1 MTGFF
6 NLEVI
11 IYIILGLSLIC
22 LILIIW
28 NIRLEIKNRHLLRG
42 KNARSLED
50 TFVNIQHDLD
60 IFEVFKKE
68 IEAYLV
74 NIERRLSTSVRGV
87 HNISFSAFQGLE
99 SGGKSFAAAF
109 LNEKGDGVIIS
120 SLQARER
127 VSIFAKQIKNYKSD
141 VELSDE
147 EKQALTKAK
156 ESCSV

>member
-1 MTGFF
+1 MTDFF
-6 NLEVI
+6 NLQTI
-11 IYIILGLSLIC
+11 IYIILGLFLIC

-50 TFVNIQHDLD
+50 TFVNIQRDLD
-60 IFEVFKKE
+60 KFEVFKKE

-74 NIERRLSTSVRGV
+74 NIEKRLSTSVRGV

-99 SGGKSFAAAF
+99 SGGKSFATAF
-109 LNEKGDGVIIS
+109 INEKGDGVIIS
-120 SLQARER
+120 SIQARER
-127 VSIFAKQIKNYKSD
+127 ISIFAKQIKNYKSE

-147 EKQALTKAK
+147 EKEALTKAK

>member
-1 MTGFF
+1 MTDFF
-6 NLEVI
+6 NLEII
-11 IYIILGLSLIC
+11 IYIVLGLSLIC
-22 LILIIW
+22 LVLIIW
-28 NIRLEIKNRHLLRG
+28 NIRLEIKNRRLLRG

-50 TFVNIQHDLD
+50 TFVTIQCDLD
-60 IFEVFKKE
+60 KFEAFKKE

-74 NIERRLSTSVRGV
+74 NIEKRLGTCARGV
-87 HNISFSAFQGLE
+87 QNISFNAFQGLE
-99 SGGKSFAAAF
+99 SGGKSFATAI

-127 VSIFAKQIKNYKSD
+127 VSIFAKQIKGFKSD

-147 EKQALTKAK
+147 EKEALTKAK